1 LLSIHSK
8 QRVSSTT
15 SSVVADEMELSF
27 FAMTTQTPAGRASLR
42 CSHLL
47 HDARSHGRTSGGSF
61 VPKAGAT
68 RRHGPVFPSIQMV
81 IP

>member
-27 FAMTTQTPAGRASLR
+27 FAMTTQTPAGRASLG

-47 HDARSHGRTSGGSF
+47 HDARYHGRTSGGSF
-61 VPKAGAT
+61 VPIAGAT